1 MSLIHVIEQLGTNS
15 ALQQLSQAQLMAMFS
30 DATTDSN
37 QLAALLQGD
46 VAALSELL
54 EVPVYRCV
62 TEASPEEEEEQ
73 PDEQDEADKPSQQS
87 VRLQ

>member
-46 VAALSELL
+46 VSALSELL

-62 TEASPEEEEEQ
+62 TEASPEEEQ
-73 PDEQDEADKPSQQS
+73 PDEEDEGEKPAQQS
-87 VRLQ
+87 VRFQ